1 MKRTKRTAAGGLNLA
16 QTRAIGRMTIN
27 FNWMEHGAEVLI
39 RAIVSVSPEKISRIE
54 QALKPPGFRRKLGI
68 LRRLVAELPDHYAK
82 SAELDRAYAEFA
94 AAIKSLRLAA
104 KRLNEFRNNIVHW
117 RPFLVIPD
125 SEKQPKFTPAT
136 AVEIDAKSIEM
147 DKMGTQFVERAVC
160 LFKDDG
166 SLTFGTHMSK
176 RAPSSPK
183 KQRLN
188 RHDPGT
194 RNKVRKFFTSA
205 KRHLIPAGSSRQFRR
220 LNPEF
225 ELQCPHPGE
234 AKTR

>member
-54 QALKPPGFRRKLGI
+54 QALKPFGFRRKLGI

-94 AAIKSLRLAA
+94 AAIKSLRSTA
-104 KRLNEFRNNIVHW
+104 KSLNEFRNDIVHW
-117 RPFLVIPD
+117 RPFLLIPD

-136 AVEIDAKSIEM
+136 AAEIDAKSIEM
-147 DKMGTQFVERAVC
+147 YKMGTQFVERAVC
-160 LFKDDG
+160 LYDG
-166 SLTFGTHMSK
+166 DRSLTFGTHVK
-176 RAPSSPK
+176 RRRSSPK
-183 KQRLN
+183 N
-188 RHDPGT
+188 RSLT
-194 RNKVRKFFTSA
+194 RSRARDVHRGPARISTEKSA
-205 KRHLIPAGSSRQFRR
+205 SRQPRGRNLRQPDRR
-220 LNPEF
+220 NRARF
-225 ELQCPHPGE
+225 ELPI
-234 AKTR
+234 R